1 MTNSVTGPR
10 RSSKPLSKAKLAPK
24 KGHGHW
30 WSAAC
35 LIHYSFRNPAKTI
48 TSEKYAQQINEM
60 HQLQCLE
67 LSLIKGGPNSSAW
80 QYLTSGRTINTS
92 KVKWIGLWSFASS
105 AIFTWPLANWLPLP
119 SSISTTFCRENA
131 STTSRRQKKTPAFL
145 EFVESWSMNFYATKI
160 NLLLIGKNVT
170 IMVPILTN
178 KDMFEPS
185 NNDLKFTVRNLKYFC
200 TNLTVIHVSMQ
211 LEIFVW
217 YVNPKFTFLV

>member
-1 MTNSVTGPR
+1 MLQKVDFIQQPAMTNSVTGLR

-35 LIHYSFRNPAKTI
+35 LIHYSFPNPAKTI

-131 STTSRRQKKTPAFL
+131 STTSRRQKKP
-145 EFVESWSMNFYATKI
+145 
-160 NLLLIGKNVT
+160 LL
-170 IMVPILTN
+170 
-178 KDMFEPS
+178 S
-185 NNDLKFTVRNLKYFC
+185 
-200 TNLTVIHVSMQ
+200 
-211 LEIFVW
+211 
-217 YVNPKFTFLV
+217 